1 MTFQLICLIIG
12 NLLISVLLLKGLH
25 PILSVLAGV
34 SVMIWTNGLPYFETF
49 TAGLTS
55 WGGAMMPTIY
65 LTLLGGSLGVIY
77 TKTGAIT
84 SMAKV
89 LLIPS
94 QKVNS
99 DAAKICLCII
109 GFVFFRV
116 LLGLAGF
123 VNEAIIVTMMCMCGV
138 IFKTADVPRRHLPAL
153 TAFAAS
159 LGTVMPGAP
168 TMINTFLSLNFPEE
182 YSSTAYMGG
191 RIVLWVIFIALFLV
205 FMTAWILRDK
215 KKGNHF
221 EQGNMLLPEFEE
233 GKKEPN
239 FLLALVPILIIFVFY
254 NFLGFDSWAAVAMG
268 VIAAAVA
275 FWGYVPVEG
284 DAKTKFGSVL
294 NFMGEGVM
302 LIPIQL
308 MLMVLPVMIMS
319 QAPAFEWGV
328 NLLNNAGF
336 SMTVALAIL
345 TLIFMFFGGLGTV
358 PALCPVFAS
367 VYAPAG
373 VSLYAF
379 TMFVTWGVAF
389 SGGLPTNASISVESN
404 LADCKVGQTYPS
416 IFIGSICTATI
427 VYILAILASLAGFFG

>member
-138 IFKTADVPRRHLPAL
+138 IFKTADVPRRHHRNARRLAG
-153 TAFAAS
+153 S
-159 LGTVMPGAP
+159 H
-168 TMINTFLSLNFPEE
+168 SH
-182 YSSTAYMGG
+182 
-191 RIVLWVIFIALFLV
+191 VLRPRVSF
-205 FMTAWILRDK
+205 R
-215 KKGNHF
+215 HH
-221 EQGNMLLPEFEE
+221 
-233 GKKEPN
+233 
-239 FLLALVPILIIFVFY
+239 
-254 NFLGFDSWAAVAMG
+254 
-268 VIAAAVA
+268 
-275 FWGYVPVEG
+275 
-284 DAKTKFGSVL
+284 
-294 NFMGEGVM
+294 
-302 LIPIQL
+302 
-308 MLMVLPVMIMS
+308 VLPGGLCHRREDLRLRSS
-319 QAPAFEWGV
+319 QAPA
-328 NLLNNAGF
+328 A
-336 SMTVALAIL
+336 A
-345 TLIFMFFGGLGTV
+345 
-358 PALCPVFAS
+358 
-367 VYAPAG
+367 
-373 VSLYAF
+373 
-379 TMFVTWGVAF
+379 
-389 SGGLPTNASISVESN
+389 
-404 LADCKVGQTYPS
+404 
-416 IFIGSICTATI
+416 
-427 VYILAILASLAGFFG
+427 